1 MLLDR
6 YSSACVPVR
15 TFALRYEENPRIR
28 PYEPECRG
36 RGLLAPR
43 CQSVGIGAESPKD
56 VEKIAGKLSQEGEG
70 QSVVNCEPELMTIW
84 SP

>member
-1 MLLDR
+1 V
-6 YSSACVPVR
+6 C
-15 TFALRYEENPRIR
+15 
-28 PYEPECRG
+28 PYEHLPFDTKRTLGYDRTSPNVE
-36 RGLLAPR
+36 AA
-43 CQSVGIGAESPKD
+43 VGIGAESPKD